1 LVAGG
6 GNPSVTNS
14 AELYDPASNLWN
26 AAGNMASARFNH
38 SSTLLPS
45 GRVLVTGGFDGGS
58 TVNSAELYTYDLG
71 INDSRRPV
79 VATVSSPVTRGS
91 SITLTGTGFNGDSEA
106 SSGSTNASAT
116 NFPLVQLRRVDSEQ
130 VLWTAPVTASA
141 RSATSY
147 QSAPLPPVA
156 SLPPGPYGLT
166 MIVNGLASNA
176 VAINVSA
183 LTLDIDDSSTAT
195 KYDAATDGLLLM
207 RYLLGLRGSPLTDGG
222 ALGANAQ
229 RNATQIE
236 QYIANNLTGFDVD
249 GDGQTLATTDGVMIL
264 RRLLGIT
271 DAATITQG
279 AKNSS
284 RSDADVVK
292 AIDALRP

>member
-1 LVAGG
+1 
-6 GNPSVTNS
+6 
-14 AELYDPASNLWN
+14 
-26 AAGNMASARFNH
+26 MASARFNH
-38 SSTLLPS
+38 SSTLLSS

-58 TVNSAELYTYDLG
+58 TVSSAELYTYDLG
-71 INDSRRPV
+71 ISNSRRPV
-79 VATVSSPVTRGS
+79 ISGVSSPVTRS
-91 SITLTGTGFNGDSEA
+91 SNMTLTGTGFNGDSEA
-106 SSGSTNASAT
+106 SSGSTNSSAT
-116 NFPLVQLRRVDSEQ
+116 SYPLVQLRRVDSEQ
-130 VLWTAPVTASA
+130 IVWTAPTTASA

-147 QSAPLPPVA
+147 QSNALPGLIV
-156 SLPPGPYGLT
+156 GPYLLT
-166 MIVNGLASNA
+166 VFANGVPSNS

-207 RYLLGLRGSPLTDGG
+207 RYLLGLRGSALTDGG
-222 ALGANAQ
+222 ALGATAQ

-236 QYIANNLTGFDVD
+236 QYIGNNLTGFDVD